1 MHPQSHPVA
10 IIQVPECIIGID
22 RMSWPDSHI
31 GSLTLGVTATAVGEA
46 NWELLELPLPGQIVN
61 QKQCSIP
68 GGTAETSVTVKDL
81 KDAGMV
87 ILTTS
92 PFHSPSWSM
101 KRTNGSWRMT
111 VDN

>member
-1 MHPQSHPVA
+1 
-10 IIQVPECIIGID
+10 
-22 RMSWPDSHI
+22 MSWPDSHI

-68 GGTAETSVTVKDL
+68 GGTAETSVTAKDL

-92 PFHSPSWSM
+92 PFHSPIWSM
-101 KRTNGSWRMT
+101 KGQMGHRG
-111 VDN
+111 